1 MEKRGLK
8 PIEFHSFST
17 ASETVAALRAGQLEA
32 AINIDETANDL
43 VQKKVAKVWLH
54 GLFGTD
60 ITFAFKDR
68 ALAQA
73 AAEALTS
80 LKADGTYDKL
90 FDKFGMTRPGGRPFR
105 HPRPRTDLAT

>member
-8 PIEFHSFST
+8 PIDFRSFAT

-43 VQKKVAKVWLH
+43 AQKKVAKVWLH

-60 ITFAFKDR
+60 ITFAFRDR
-68 ALAQA
+68 MLAEA
-73 AAEALTS
+73 AADALTA
-80 LKADGTYDKL
+80 LKADGTYDAL
-90 FDKFGMTRPGGRPFR
+90 FEKFGMTRLTDTHFAIRGPGP
-105 HPRPRTDLAT
+105 T